1 MYILLYPSCCLAHET
16 FEILTA
22 VIVTVTTEKRAAN
35 MEQTNNHRTHI
46 YEVFIQP
53 HVSTL
58 WGHHKA
64 NTTRYPTSNYASYK
78 FYHP

>member
-1 MYILLYPSCCLAHET
+1 MSVDADFKGVIKKTNFMYILLYSSCCLAHET

-22 VIVTVTTEKRAAN
+22 VIVTVTTLNRAAN

-64 NTTRYPTSNYASYK
+64 H
-78 FYHP
+78 F